1 MPFLSVISLKL
12 LAGNINV
19 PYTTEV
25 VNGAETKA
33 VIVLYSGQN
42 KTFCQWLWNST
53 DFSFKQL

>member
-42 KTFCQWLWNST
+42 KTFCQRCWNST